1 MSSKY
6 DIFAKIPET
15 PLTWIESVEDIH
27 EAKERLIS
35 LAASTPGDYFIWDLS
50 EQRFIEQ
57 VEEPA

>member
-1 MSSKY
+1 MNSKY

-15 PLTWIESVEDIH
+15 PLTWIESAEDIH

-50 EQRFIEQ
+50 EHRFIEQ

>member
-15 PLTWIESVEDIH
+15 PLTWIESVEGID
-27 EAKERLIS
+27 EAQKRLIS

-50 EQRFIEQ
+50 EHKFIEQ
-57 VEEPA
+57 IEEPA